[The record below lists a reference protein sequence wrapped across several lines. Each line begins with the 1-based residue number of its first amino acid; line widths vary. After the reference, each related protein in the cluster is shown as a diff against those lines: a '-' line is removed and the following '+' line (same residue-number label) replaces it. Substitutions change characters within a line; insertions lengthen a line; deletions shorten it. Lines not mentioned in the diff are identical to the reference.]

1 MTRSSGLEVHHASID
16 DRPVLE
22 KLLKLYLYEFSE
34 ITGFDVDSTDWFSY
48 TDLPSYWAIE
58 GRHAYLVSAGREWM
72 GFALV
77 KLGSVITAQSDVWDM
92 QQFFVM
98 RKYRHRGVG
107 GELARRVWRKHPG
120 HWEVRVLEINGA
132 ALKFWAN
139 IVKQEFPTQ
148 AEPDIACANDKMY
161 NVFKFDVQ
169 S

>member
-1 MTRSSGLEVHHASID
+1 MTRSSGLEVYRATID

-22 KLLKLYLYEFSE
+22 NLLELYLYEFSE
-34 ITGFDVDSTDWFSY
+34 IADFDVDSTGRFGY
-48 TDLPSYWAIE
+48 ADLPNYWAIE
-58 GRHAYLVSAGREWM
+58 GRYPYLATVDRKWT

-77 KLGSVITAQSDVWDM
+77 QLGSVITAKADVWDM

-107 GELARRVWRKHPG
+107 SELARRVWRKHPG
-120 HWEVRVLEINGA
+120 QWEVRILENNPS

-139 IVKQEFPTQ
+139 VVKQEFPTQ
-148 AEPDIACANDKMY
+148 AEPVIASANDKTY
-161 NVFKFDVQ
+161 NVFQFEVQ